1 MKQGSL
7 LGVMRIQPRG
17 STPPKPRVAR
27 RKNSE
32 SRPPEWLESCAYFG
46 IGCDSHTRFQIIAM
60 LDREGG
66 EGFERRLYHPGKEFE
81 GAYEAQEGN
90 S

>member
-32 SRPPEWLESCAYFG
+32 SRPPEWLPG
-46 IGCDSHTRFQIIAM
+46 V
-60 LDREGG
+60 
-66 EGFERRLYHPGKEFE
+66 GKESTSKVAPTLGLDVILTQGFR
-81 GAYEAQEGN
+81 
-90 S
+90 